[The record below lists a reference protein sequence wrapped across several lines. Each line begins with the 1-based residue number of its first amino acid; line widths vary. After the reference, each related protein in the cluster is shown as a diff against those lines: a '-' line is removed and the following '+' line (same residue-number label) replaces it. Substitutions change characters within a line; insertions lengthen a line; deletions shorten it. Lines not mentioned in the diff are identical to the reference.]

1 MQLSQ
6 KQKKFSEISCEFL
19 KPRLKFQ
26 HIRKKDHTHS
36 QCISEITDFQKRG

>member
-19 KPRLKFQ
+19 KPRLKFH